1 MKVRDSIKVYTLE
14 KANRAL
20 PLVNKIVKDIMD
32 AYSKLK
38 VLQSRKDSP
47 EEETEGLKETLVQL
61 LDELDSLGVEFKGFE
76 EGLVDFYYRK
86 DGRLVYLCWKLGED
100 KISCWHELN
109 SGYASRQPLDRP
121 NAADKLM

>member
-1 MKVRDSIKVYTLE
+1 MKVRDSITVYTIE

-20 PLVNKIVKDIMD
+20 PLVGRIMTDIVD

-38 VLQSRKDSP
+38 ALQSRKDSQ
-47 EEETEGLKETLVQL
+47 EEETEKLKEALVQL
-61 LDELDSLGVEFKGFE
+61 LDELDSLGVECKGFE

-100 KISCWHELN
+100 KISYWHELN
-109 SGYASRQPLDRP
+109 SGYSGRQPLYQP
-121 NAADKLM
+121 VAPDKLT